1 MRKLVFAS
9 LSAMA
14 IGFAFAPGAM
24 AAPANPAGISEAVTS
39 SSPVVKAWWYR
50 GMAPGLEALQS
61 VALLVTHQ
69 FMSGHRLS
77 VLPSEWF
84 PTFS

>member
-9 LSAMA
+9 LTAIA

-24 AAPANPAGISEAVTS
+24 AAPAAPAGIGVAATA

-50 GMAPGLEALQS
+50 RHYWGWRRS
-61 VALLVTHQ
+61 WRHCN
-69 FMSGHRLS
+69 R
-77 VLPSEWF
+77 WRCW
-84 PTFS
+84 

>member
-14 IGFAFAPGAM
+14 IGFAFVPGAM

-50 GMAPGLEALQS
+50 RHYWGRRGWR
-61 VALLVTHQ
+61 HCN
-69 FMSGHRLS
+69 RRRC
-77 VLPSEWF
+77 W
-84 PTFS
+84 